1 MRNSIFQRIFGK
13 LPLFG
18 RGVEPFIW
26 CGGVVML
33 LLVCCTTLLVLK
45 RISTGSV
52 RDHVV
57 QTLRLSEATD
67 EELLSAVKNAA
78 SELQTQSD
86 DATELKRELAW
97 SLVRHLIDRNL
108 FSKAQRDAMLVLPA
122 QKTDDSVI
130 ITRLLLMARALVRTG
145 EWQTAQQYYEAAQDS
160 YRALQQPNEV
170 EQIIRERAVLL
181 AAGCGASRQER
192 ITTLEGWLARL
203 PEESSSTL
211 GAELRVFLAKL
222 HRSLGNLEL
231 ADSILRE
238 VISQELPDPVPPSL
252 LICHGY
258 AHIALHEDEQAV
270 DCLREGISKLDSDDV
285 PSRMYRALALRDLA
299 TISLNL
305 DHSQTALALLERVST
320 ESSDILPEGTLFS
333 PEIMGKRAWAL
344 YMAHDYEYALALFQR
359 QMEVVPL
366 DEEGLR
372 VYPLEGIARCF
383 LALGQP
389 EEALPPAHECVE
401 LCEKF
406 MAEDKPFL
414 ARLCLLLG
422 QANEQAGRLEEA
434 EANYSRS
441 AGITTGDPAAR
452 MAALSACATVL
463 MQEQKWE
470 EAARTW
476 EQILP
481 LVPQQDIIQ
490 REDISEQIEKCRQ
503 QHAATSQSAPS
514 LNNSSAQPTKS
525 AKPASSA
532 KTAKRSSSRRSSR
545 SRRSRR

>member
-1 MRNSIFQRIFGK
+1 MRSSIFQRIFGK
-13 LPLFG
+13 LPPFG
-18 RGVEPFIW
+18 RGVEPFVW

-45 RISTGSV
+45 RISTGSA

-57 QTLRLSEATD
+57 HTLRLSETSD
-67 EELLSAVKNAA
+67 EDLLSAVKNAA
-78 SELQTQSD
+78 GELQTQGD
-86 DATELKRELAW
+86 NATELQRELGW

-108 FSKAQRDAMLVLPA
+108 FSKAQRDAMLILPA
-122 QKTDDSVI
+122 HKTDDSVI
-130 ITRLLLMARALVRTG
+130 AKRLLLVARALVRAG
-145 EWQTAQQYYEAAQDS
+145 EWQTAQQYYETAQDS
-160 YRALQQPNEV
+160 YRALQQPNEI

-192 ITTLEGWLARL
+192 VSTLEGWLAQV
-203 PEESSSTL
+203 PKESASTL
-211 GAELRVFLAKL
+211 WAELRDFLAEL
-222 HRSLGNLEL
+222 HHSLGNLEL
-231 ADSILRE
+231 ADSIFRE
-238 VISQELPDPVPPSL
+238 VTSQKLPDPVPPSL
-252 LICHGY
+252 LICLGY

-320 ESSDILPEGTLFS
+320 ESSDILPKSTLFS

-359 QMEVVPL
+359 QMEMIPPG
-366 DEEGLR
+366 EEGLR

-389 EEALPPAHECVE
+389 EEALPPAHECAE

-414 ARLCLLLG
+414 ARLCILLG
-422 QANEQAGRLEEA
+422 QANEQAGRLQEA
-434 EANYSRS
+434 ETNYSRS
-441 AGITTGDPAAR
+441 AGITTGDPATR

-490 REDISEQIEKCRQ
+490 REDVSEQIEKCRQ
-503 QHAATSQSAPS
+503 QHAATSKPAPS
-514 LNNSSAQPTKS
+514 LNPTPAQP
-525 AKPASSA
+525 AKPAKPAPSA
-532 KTAKRSSSRRSSR
+532 KAAKRSSSRRSSR
-545 SRRSRR
+545 SRRNRR